1 MTGRSVWT
9 QSVCG
14 LVLVVGLAGVLQRAA
29 AQERQ
34 LKKRV
39 AVLNFEDRTDRR
51 ARWGGGETPGTGMAD
66 MLTTALVQSG
76 RYTVLERAEIDRV
89 LQEQDLGASGVVTP
103 QSATA
108 VGQMLGAEIVV
119 FGSITEFGYRDRS
132 TGGRTR
138 RLGIGVESQSAVVAA
153 DVRMVNAS
161 TGEIV
166 AADDVRESRSAR
178 GLRVNTRDLDFG
190 TQSEFDESLVGKA
203 TRDAIERIVEL
214 LDEQAPGI
222 PWEAKVVTT
231 NGGSVFI
238 NAGAEA
244 GVEVGDRF
252 VVRRAG
258 EKLVDPDTGLE
269 LGAVEQ
275 EVGVIEVVDN
285 RMGDGKASRCS
296 VVSGGAF
303 RRGDLVRDQ

>member
-1 MTGRSVWT
+1 MTGKRLST
-9 QSVCG
+9 QIACG
-14 LVLVVGLAGVLQRAA
+14 LLLIVGAVGILQQAA
-29 AQERQ
+29 AQDRQ

-39 AVLNFEDRTDRR
+39 AVLNFEDQTDQR
-51 ARWGGGETPGTGMAD
+51 ARWGGGKTPGTGMAD

-76 RYTVLERAEIDRV
+76 RYTVLERAEIDKV
-89 LQEQDLGASGVVTP
+89 LQEQDLGTSGVVTA
-103 QSATA
+103 QSAAA

-119 FGSITEFGYRDRS
+119 FGSVTEFGYKDRS
-132 TGGRTR
+132 VGGRSR
-138 RLGIGVESQSAVVAA
+138 RLGIGVESQSAVVAT
-153 DVRMVNAS
+153 DVRMVNAT

-166 AADDVRESRSAR
+166 AADDVRESRSSR
-178 GLRVNTRDLDFG
+178 GLSVDTDKLDFG

-203 TRDAIERIVEL
+203 TRDAIEKIVEL
-214 LDEQAPGI
+214 IDEQAPRVT
-222 PWEAKVVTT
+222 WEAKVVTM

-238 NAGAEA
+238 NAGAES

-252 VVRRAG
+252 VVMRAG

-285 RMGDGKASRCS
+285 QMGDGKASQCS
-296 VVSGGAF
+296 VVSGDTF
-303 RRGDLVRDQ
+303 QRGDIVREQ